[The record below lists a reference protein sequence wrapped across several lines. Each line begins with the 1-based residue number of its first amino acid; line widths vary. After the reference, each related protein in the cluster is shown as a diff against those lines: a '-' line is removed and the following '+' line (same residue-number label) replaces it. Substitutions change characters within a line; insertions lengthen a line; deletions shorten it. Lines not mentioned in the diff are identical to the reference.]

1 MPHFTLNLTAEGP
14 LINLFVGVSAPRMR
28 ALQEANLPV
37 PQGVIL
43 RCLIDTG
50 ASGTCLDATAIAPL
64 GLTPTGTTLI
74 STPSTGAIPH
84 QCNTFDVGVVFAHPV
99 NNRIFGVVPI
109 VATDFS
115 AQRIDGLLGRDI
127 LSSCLF
133 VYDGAANLFS
143 IAF

>member
-1 MPHFTLNLTAEGP
+1 MPHFTLGLTAEGP
-14 LINLFVGVSAPRMR
+14 VINLLIGVSIPRLK
-28 ALQEANLPV
+28 ALQGAGLPIPEAVN
-37 PQGVIL
+37 L

-74 STPSTGAIPH
+74 ATPSTGVTPH
-84 QCNTFDVGVVFAHPV
+84 QCDTYDVSVFFYHTD
-99 NNRIFGVVPI
+99 NSRLFGTVPI

-115 AQRIDGLLGRDI
+115 AQSIHGLLGRDI

-133 VYDGAANLFS
+133 VYDGAAQIYS